1 MIKRL
6 LKLLQFIC
14 PTQQIE
20 QTVTIL
26 RYTEIDYIRRT
37 NMTKEIYC
45 PEHDIKIG
53 EAEIDSTS
61 SPILVD
67 TCPMCIKQATE
78 IALLEQTKNSS
89 SLQPYL

>member
-14 PTQQIE
+14 PTQQTE
-20 QTVTIL
+20 QTLTVL
-26 RYTEIDYIRRT
+26 RYFEYDHIRRM
-37 NMTKEIYC
+37 NMTVEIYC

-67 TCPMCIKQATE
+67 TCPMCIKQAIE
-78 IALLEQTKNSS
+78 IALLEQMMNSS